1 MKTMI
6 KGALM
11 AVMLGALA
19 PLTPN
24 TSLTTL
30 PSLMQQMYDDG
41 IQSLL
46 VEGGAITHRSFME
59 AGLWDEIREE
69 VSPCILGDGTAAP
82 ALPEDSVVRRQ
93 MTVGTHT
100 ITQYV
105 NPNLD
110 LG

>member
-30 PSLMQQMYDDG
+30 PSLMAQNKLFTLEDLNYGGTNYRNMVP
-41 IQSLL
+41 QSRYFTWWGEEL
-46 VEGGAITHRSFME
+46 VR
-59 AGLWDEIREE
+59 LDVEE
-69 VSPCILGDGTAAP
+69 CYL
-82 ALPEDSVVRRQ
+82 
-93 MTVGTHT
+93 
-100 ITQYV
+100 V
-105 NPNLD
+105 NKKNPQCCPI
-110 LG
+110 